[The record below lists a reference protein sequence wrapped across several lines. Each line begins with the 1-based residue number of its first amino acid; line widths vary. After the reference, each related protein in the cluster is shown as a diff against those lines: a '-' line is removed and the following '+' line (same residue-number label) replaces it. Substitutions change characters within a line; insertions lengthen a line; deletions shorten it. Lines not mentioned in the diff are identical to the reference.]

1 MDELSREERFCLV
14 RQGDAAQVTGNDPQA
29 QPPLHPVLP
38 VIATFAP
45 AIVTSQARNAA
56 LDARTPAI
64 AALPT
69 ACALERLMFI

>member
-1 MDELSREERFCLV
+1 MARAMQRRLLAITPKLPAF
-14 RQGDAAQVTGNDPQA
+14 
-29 QPPLHPVLP
+29 HPVLP
-38 VIATFAP
+38 VIGAFTP
-45 AIVTSQARNAA
+45 AKVMPQTRNPA